1 MQPLFTELLN
11 LPGIDVEDYKI
22 FDDQII
28 LEVEAHA
35 VRAVC
40 PRCQTASTHL
50 HQNHGYFVRDLS
62 LMGRSVLLKVNR
74 RQFKC
79 VPCGKPFS
87 EELDFV
93 GKQRKHTHR
102 FAAMIVGQVLHSDL
116 HNVGQ
121 QNDLT
126 DEEVWSIVEYISKKK
141 LVIDLSRLKRLGIDE
156 IALRKGQGEYITVLV
171 DLDRRIPVAF
181 VCSRK
186 HKDIKEVLKGWGLEV
201 LNQIIEVSIDM
212 SGNYRGLVQRLMPD
226 ANIIADRFHVMKLVG
241 EELNSAIIQVKKAAE
256 SMTNE
261 AEKMQ
266 LEEALKQ
273 SKYAILKPEDSLTEK
288 QQLKLA
294 EVKRVSPLLA
304 EMHQQKEAFRD
315 IFETAKDW
323 SEGTFRLLDWLVD
336 SETNFTKSVGTI
348 KRWLSEITG
357 YFDHRTTSG
366 AVEGINNR
374 LKLIKRLGYGFRNF
388 ENFALRCLICWHLNV
403 SSA

>member
-1 MQPLFTELLN
+1 
-11 LPGIDVEDYKI
+11 
-22 FDDQII
+22 
-28 LEVEAHA
+28 
-35 VRAVC
+35 
-40 PRCQTASTHL
+40 
-50 HQNHGYFVRDLS
+50 
-62 LMGRSVLLKVNR
+62 MGRSVLLKVNR

-79 VPCGKPFS
+79 TTCGKPFS

-93 GKQRKHTHR
+93 GKQRKHTNR
-102 FAAMIVGQVLHSDL
+102 FAEIIVQQVIHSDL

-126 DEEVWSIVEYISKKK
+126 DEEVWSIVQYMSKKK
-141 LVIDLSRLKRLGIDE
+141 LVIDLTSLKRLGIDE
-156 IALRKGQGEYITVLV
+156 IALHKGEDSYITVLV
-171 DLDRRIPVAF
+171 DLDRRVPVGF

-186 HKDIKEVLKGWGLEV
+186 HKDIKEVLKEWDIEV

-212 SGNYRGLVQRLMPD
+212 SGNYRGLVQKLMPD

-241 EELNSAIIQVKKAAE
+241 EELNSAIIQAKQAAKT
-256 SMTNE
+256 MTDE
-261 AEKMQ
+261 AEKARIQ
-266 LEEALKQ
+266 AALKQ
-273 SKYAILKPEDSLTEK
+273 SKYAILKPEETLTER

-294 EVKRVSPLLA
+294 EVKQVSPLLA
-304 EMHQQKEAFRD
+304 AMHQQKEEFRA

-323 SEGTFRLLDWLVD
+323 SEGTFRLLDWLAD
-336 SETNFTKSVGTI
+336 AATNFGKSVGTI

-357 YFDHRTTSG
+357 YFDNRTTSG

-388 ENFALRCLICWHLNV
+388 SNFALRCLICWHLDV

>member
-1 MQPLFTELLN
+1 MQPLFTELLD

-22 FDDQII
+22 FDDKII

-40 PRCQTASTHL
+40 PRCQTESTHL

-79 VPCGKPFS
+79 APCGKPFS

-93 GKQRKHTHR
+93 GKQRKHTNR
-102 FAAMIVGQVLHSDL
+102 FAEMIVGQVIHSDL

-126 DEEVWSIVEYISKKK
+126 DEEVLSIVQYISKKK
-141 LVIDLSRLKRLGIDE
+141 LVIDLSQLKRLGIDE
-156 IALRKGQGEYITVLV
+156 IALRKGQGDYITVLV
-171 DLDRRIPVAF
+171 DLDRRVPVGF
-181 VCSRK
+181 VGSRK
-186 HKDIKEVLKGWGLEV
+186 HKDIKEVLKEWGIEV

-212 SGNYRGLVQRLMPD
+212 SGNYRGLVQKMMPD

-241 EELNSAIIQVKKAAE
+241 EELNSAIIQAKKTTE
-256 SMTNE
+256 SMTDE
-261 AEKMQ
+261 VEKARTK
-266 LEEALKQ
+266 EALKQ
-273 SKYAILKPEDSLTEK
+273 SKYAILKPEESLTET

-294 EVKRVSPLLA
+294 EIKQVSPLLA
-304 EMHQQKEAFRD
+304 KMHQQKEAFRD

-323 SEGTFRLLDWLVD
+323 SEGTFRLIDWLAD
-336 SETNFTKSVGTI
+336 AETNFKQSVGTI

-357 YFDHRTTSG
+357 YFDNRTTSG

-388 ENFALRCLICWHLNV
+388 SNFALRCLICWHLDV